1 MQKDKGL
8 ASALKITSGSFNI
21 YCSAAA
27 RQRRE
32 EALRGLDLP
41 LDGWYVRGCV
51 PREYL
56 RLMAEEEAAPGGAAQ
71 TALHLHDEARRAG
84 LIVEISV
91 DEYNSPTDYDLRV
104 GSRLNLM
111 VESRG
116 HGRSIVIDDDRS
128 EERRVGKECRSR
140 WSPYH

>member
-1 MQKDKGL
+1 MAYTLTDIVNNSTT
-8 ASALKITSGSFNI
+8 A
-21 YCSAAA
+21 
-27 RQRRE
+27 QRRRA
-32 EALRGLDLP
+32 EALRDLDLP

-104 GSRLNLM
+104 GCRLTLM
-111 VESRG
+111 VQG
-116 HGRSIVIDDDRS
+116 CGAGRSIIIDGETGFPVVDMAYS
-128 EERRVGKECRSR
+128 EWAQIFKEVAASKE
-140 WSPYH
+140 